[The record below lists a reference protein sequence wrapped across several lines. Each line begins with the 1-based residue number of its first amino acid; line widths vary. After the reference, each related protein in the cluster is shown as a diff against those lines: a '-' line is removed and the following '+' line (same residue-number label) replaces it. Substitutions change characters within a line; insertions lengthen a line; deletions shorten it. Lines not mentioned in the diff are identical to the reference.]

1 MMSFTEEWVT
11 GAQGTPFYTR
21 LYRPTSPLRGVLVF
35 VHGYNEHMSR
45 YEPMHSAWAARG
57 FAVFTYDLRGF
68 GRTALDTPKSTGSA
82 YGRMGEPLVDL
93 EWAIKHARSLFSQP
107 IPLFLMG
114 HSMGGGIVLDYVTS
128 ASPKL
133 SKEIVGQLSGV
144 ISSSPWLLLTH
155 PLPTVF
161 LWIFAIISRFFP
173 NMHFS
178 TPIRPKAI
186 SHDLSVGESLIVD
199 PWVREYG
206 TYYSLYD
213 MLNMGTNLAKEGHK
227 NWPKTM
233 PLLLL
238 HGTADDMNSCTASE
252 EFFKVLNT
260 EDKRLILYPGAFH
273 DLMTEPDVK
282 DQYQE
287 DCIAWVEAHLSP
299 TYPSVT
305 QGARSTWKGSDDAAE

>member
-11 GAQGTPFYTR
+11 GAQGT
-21 LYRPTSPLRGVLVF
+21 
-35 VHGYNEHMSR
+35 SR
-45 YEPMHSAWAARG
+45 YEPMHSAWAASG

-82 YGRMGEPLVDL
+82 YGRMG
-93 EWAIKHARSLFSQP
+93 RR
-107 IPLFLMG
+107 
-114 HSMGGGIVLDYVTS
+114 YVTS
-128 ASPKL
+128 TSPTL

-161 LWIFAIISRFFP
+161 LWIFTIIGRFFP
-173 NMHFS
+173 NMHFFDPNS
-178 TPIRPKAI
+178 AQ
-186 SHDLSVGESLIVD
+186 VD

-213 MLNMGTNLAKEGHK
+213 ILTMGMNLTKEGHK
-227 NWPKTM
+227 NWPKTI
-233 PLLLL
+233 PVCQ
-238 HGTADDMNSCTASE
+238 MNSCTASE
-252 EFFKVLNT
+252 EFFKVLNI
-260 EDKRLILYPGAFH
+260 EDKCLILYPGAFH
-273 DLMTEPDVK
+273 DSMTEPDVK

-305 QGARSTWKGSDDAAE
+305 REE